1 MEGSRVAGRRSRGEE
16 RQGRRRGGGGSDT
29 RARVLAAVPAIAF
42 AIFIVSRGGLVFTVA
57 VILLAIVAM
66 GELFGMMERVRPA
79 AIAAFL
85 AVAAMCLAAFYGDQY
100 QVLLA
105 LVASVPVTFVFSLL
119 RPQRDHIAWAMA
131 AVILAIVWIGL
142 PFAHAVLLREHLDHG
157 GGLLLDVLIGTF
169 LSDTCAYFVGRAWGS
184 RPIAPRISPNK
195 TLEGLL
201 GGILGGT
208 FFFWFFAIAYQHD
221 WFKGPDALLI
231 GFCVALAAPLG
242 DLFESAIKRDLDVK
256 DAGRFFGAH
265 GGVLDRL
272 DGVLFSVVVAYYV
285 SHAVLG

>member
-1 MEGSRVAGRRSRGEE
+1 MASRRERGR
-16 RQGRRRGGGGSDT
+16 SDT
-29 RARVLAAVPAIAF
+29 GARVLAAVPAIAF
-42 AIFIVSRGGLVFTVA
+42 AIFIVSQGGLVFA
-57 VILLAIVAM
+57 VGLMALGVIAM

-79 AIAAFL
+79 ALAGFL
-85 AVAAMCLAAFYGDQY
+85 AVVGLCLAALYGDQY
-100 QVLLA
+100 QVLLV

-119 RPQRDHIAWAMA
+119 RPRREHISWAI
-131 AVILAIVWIGL
+131 AVVMLGVVWIGM
-142 PFAHAVLLREHLDHG
+142 PVAHAVLLRELAHG
-157 GGLLLDVLIGTF
+157 GGFLLDVLIGTF
-169 LSDTCAYFVGRAWGS
+169 LNDTCAYFAGRAWGT

-201 GGILGGT
+201 GGIVGGT
-208 FFFWFFAIAYQHD
+208 FFFWLFAIAYQHD

-272 DGVLFSVVVAYYV
+272 DGVFFTVVVAYYV
-285 SHAVLG
+285 SRAVLG